1 MEHQHITEQDLH
13 QFFQTFCQDFASFS
27 GEKIAQRYATPY
39 ISVNANEVLSA
50 FLTINEVAALFQG
63 YLDQYREQ
71 NCQSCRYD
79 HLAFMLLGANRV
91 VVSVTWQLYNPQQ
104 QLVSTWRESYNLL
117 KNSQGLFIYAS
128 TDHA

>member
-1 MEHQHITEQDLH
+1 MEYQHITEQDLH
-13 QFFQTFCQDFASFS
+13 QFFQAFCQDFASFN
-27 GEKIAQRYATPY
+27 GKKIAERYATPY
-39 ISVNANEVLSA
+39 ISLNADGVLKLLASVDDIA
-50 FLTINEVAALFQG
+50 NYFQN
-63 YLDQYREQ
+63 YLNQYREQ
-71 NCQSCRYD
+71 GCSDCRYYD
-79 HLAFMLLGANRV
+79 LSFVLLGAHRV